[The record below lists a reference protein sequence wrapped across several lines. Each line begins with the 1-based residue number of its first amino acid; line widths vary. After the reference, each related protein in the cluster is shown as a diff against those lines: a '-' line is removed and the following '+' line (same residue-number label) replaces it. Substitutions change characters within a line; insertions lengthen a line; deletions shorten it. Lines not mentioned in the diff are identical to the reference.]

1 MVWIIVVSVF
11 VFITLLGLVIFSW
24 RNAKRSIKPTVITT
38 EREIEW
44 NRKKGLWLDFD
55 SYDRTDYEIEGKD
68 GYILHAMCV
77 STEKTRGTGRYVII
91 CHGHTSSR
99 FGSVKYANSYIKL
112 GFTCILAVMVS
123 VSVERLHLHR
133 SQKSLTICDSH

>member
-44 NRKKGLWLDFD
+44 NRKKGLWLDLIPMTVQIMR
-55 SYDRTDYEIEGKD
+55 SKARTAISFMLCAFPLK
-68 GYILHAMCV
+68 
-77 STEKTRGTGRYVII
+77 KR
-91 CHGHTSSR
+91 
-99 FGSVKYANSYIKL
+99 
-112 GFTCILAVMVS
+112 AVQAGM
-123 VSVERLHLHR
+123 
-133 SQKSLTICDSH
+133 